1 MNSRGLDLLPTDI
14 IKADVIGKLKED
26 QRDAFNETW
35 EDMEVETGREG
46 FEDVFRHIRMVYAKE
61 KARRGLLEEF
71 RKSVISC
78 HPDPAA
84 LIADVLEPYSDAY
97 VQLSKA
103 NYTSTSDAAKI
114 NATIRWLH
122 RIEHSDWLPPAMVYL
137 KRFKSNSTAVL
148 EFLSKLE
155 RLSAF
160 LYLCGYYI
168 NARIDRMALLL
179 GDLEKATAA
188 DDELPSLELSAA
200 EKAEFAT
207 ALRGDVYL
215 KPPRKR
221 AYIVLRLDS
230 FISDGAA
237 TYDPG
242 VLTIEHILPQKV
254 DPVSRW
260 ATVWP
265 DESGRQQW
273 LHKLANLVPLTRA
286 RNSAAQNYD
295 FETKKDK
302 YFKGSKG
309 VTSYALTTQVTALT
323 DWTPEL
329 VEARQEEL
337 LGVMSREWALV

>member
-1 MNSRGLDLLPTDI
+1 M
-14 IKADVIGKLKED
+14 
-26 QRDAFNETW
+26 
-35 EDMEVETGREG
+35 
-46 FEDVFRHIRMVYAKE
+46 
-61 KARRGLLEEF
+61 LEEF
-71 RKSVISC
+71 RNSVISR
-78 HPDPAA
+78 HSDPAA
-84 LIADVLEPYSDAY
+84 LIEDVLEPYSDAY

-114 NATIRWLH
+114 NATIRWLN

-137 KRFKSNSTAVL
+137 KRFGSNSTAVL

-179 GDLEKATAA
+179 GDLEKASAA
-188 DDELPSLELSAA
+188 DDELPSLELSAK

-215 KPPRKR
+215 MPPRKR